1 MHRGK
6 GDSVFVRCFNEGG
19 VVVEHGV
26 AAVGSIVISP
36 SNSGWH
42 LPQFSDRLNANAPS
56 GLAPAA
62 KPLRVS
68 LADYAASGQ
77 YV

>member
-1 MHRGK
+1 MTKPTNNQAER
-6 GDSVFVRCFNEGG
+6 
-19 VVVEHGV
+19 
-26 AAVGSIVISP
+26 
-36 SNSGWH
+36 
-42 LPQFSDRLNANAPS
+42 LPQFSDRLNANIPS

-68 LADYAASGQ
+68 LIDYAASGQ